1 MNSNLNRGEW
11 KALENR
17 WTKNLP
23 EAKTVK
29 VKIEPLYERTSLR
42 SESFYITSSID
53 GETLSEHTFKNA
65 PRGK

>member
-1 MNSNLNRGEW
+1 MNANLNRGEW
-11 KALENR
+11 KQMENEWAKALR
-17 WTKNLP
+17 KG
-23 EAKTVK
+23 KTVK

-42 SESFYITSSID
+42 PESFYITSSID